1 MTGREWSAA
10 QPGHGWRPSES
21 THECYDGPIC
31 GRSICMIA
39 IVAFHILMLLL
50 GLSIWSSIVPVQ
62 RVSDALGYLHN
73 AIGITTPPVGKV
85 RMIALIW
92 IVSAIVIVD
101 GCISLLVFIT
111 TMSSSG

>member
-1 MTGREWSAA
+1 MV
-10 QPGHGWRPSES
+10 
-21 THECYDGPIC
+21 
-31 GRSICMIA
+31 A

-62 RVSDALGYLHN
+62 RVSNALGYLHN
-73 AIGITTPPVGKV
+73 AIGITTPPVERA

-92 IVSAIVIVD
+92 IACMIVIVD

-111 TMSSSG
+111 RTSISG